1 MKETGSGRVGGLSSV
16 PLESQ
21 LTPQILSSLQIPQ
34 GISVHRHTPWVFLA
48 APRACQR
55 SLESGVK
62 RREVEGQTRSGNLF
76 FSFPGNPDG
85 LAQRLWPFTTPT
97 TLDFAGEGRS
107 RSGPEPTGAIH
118 DLGGAGFN
126 RHGRSVLGGHP
137 YISASPG
144 PLAFGCLCPWAALD
158 LRSLSCF
165 ASPLP
170 SH

>member
-1 MKETGSGRVGGLSSV
+1 MKETGSGRVGGSSTV

-85 LAQRLWPFTTPT
+85 LAQLLWPFTTPT
-97 TLDFAGEGRS
+97 TLDFAGEEDPVQDLS
-107 RSGPEPTGAIH
+107 PLEPFMTWVELDSIGMAALCWVGTLIS
-118 DLGGAGFN
+118 LPVLAPWPLVAF
-126 RHGRSVLGGHP
+126 VLG
-137 YISASPG
+137 
-144 PLAFGCLCPWAALD
+144 LLWT
-158 LRSLSCF
+158 
-165 ASPLP
+165 
-170 SH
+170 